1 MKLRINPLVVADL
14 KANIAEDNAFAKGT
28 ALLLRF
34 AYNMGVATA
43 WQQKIRNKMK
53 DIKKRQAKEA

>member
-1 MKLRINPLVVADL
+1 MKLRINPLVIADL

-28 ALLLRF
+28 ALLLWF
-34 AYNMGVATA
+34 VHNMGVATT

-53 DIKKRQAKEA
+53 DIKI